1 MTLLSS
7 LSRFVYEKQYIDWL
21 IILSIMLNYFGNVSV
36 FLIIW
41 TFVQQILS
49 LFLFWMLR
57 LIGILNVLLEK
68 WDIHSFLYLQTSSSN
83 V

>member
-68 WDIHSFLYLQTSSSN
+68 
-83 V
+83 